1 MGVLTALAILAGL
14 IVVHEAGHFLAAT
27 WQGIRVSGFSVG
39 FGPALLQ
46 RSRRGVVYALRAI
59 PLGGYVAFPDDDEDS
74 PFPADDPN
82 LLRNRPLHQRAL
94 VIAAGVIANLLL
106 AWAVLLA
113 QGVVV
118 GIPAG
123 FSTTPGVLVAG
134 VQGGQA
140 AANAGLRAGDRI
152 VALAGQPLEGGQQA
166 VAELVSTIRNAP
178 GRTLPIEAERDQQR
192 INLSLTPADLGGIG
206 RIGAQLQPN
215 GSEVY
220 RRPRNA
226 LEPLLQANHAVVV
239 LTRRTVEGFGTLLT
253 HFGETAGQVSGP
265 VKIVEMGGLPGPP
278 GRRQPVRVHRP
289 DLDQPGGAQRPAA
302 AVARWRPVRPAAAR
316 RTAGP
321 SPAGPLPDGLH
332 AVGLRVP
339 GGAEPDPDREGHQ
352 PAASHPAVAGP
363 LNTPSGWQGR
373 VANSETTSKRPH
385 GEEVDDRARYQAPQN
400 GGSLRRQAHR
410 PQGRL
415 RCGQ

>member
-59 PLGGYVAFPDDDEDS
+59 PLGGYVAFPDDEEDS

-113 QGVVV
+113 QGLVV

-123 FSTTPGVLVAG
+123 ISTTPGVLVAG
-134 VQGGQA
+134 VQGGQPA
-140 AANAGLRAGDRI
+140 AAAGLRPGDRI
-152 VALAGQPLEGGQQA
+152 VSVGDAPLAGGQQA
-166 VAELVSTIRNAP
+166 FADLVERIRTAP
-178 GRTLPIEAERDQQR
+178 GQGLKVQAQRGDQPITLT
-192 INLSLTPADLGGIG
+192 LTPADQGGIG

-215 GSEVY
+215 GTEVF
-220 RRPRNA
+220 RRPRSP
-226 LEPLLQANHAVVV
+226 LEPLWQANHDLVA
-239 LTRRTVEGFGTLLT
+239 LTKRTVQGFVTLVT

-265 VKIVEMGGLPGPP
+265 VKIVEMGASLAK
-278 GRRQPVRVHRP
+278 Q
-289 DLDQPGGAQRPAA
+289 GGASLFIYTALISINL
-302 AVARWRPVRPAAAR
+302 AVLNAL
-316 RTAGP
+316 
-321 SPAGPLPDGLH
+321 PLPMLDGGQFALLLLEGLRGRPLPEKFQM
-332 AVGLRVP
+332 AFMQSGFVFLVGLSLILIVKDTSQLP
-339 GGAEPDPDREGHQ
+339 ALQQWLGH
-352 PAASHPAVAGP
+352 
-363 LNTPSGWQGR
+363 
-373 VANSETTSKRPH
+373 
-385 GEEVDDRARYQAPQN
+385 
-400 GGSLRRQAHR
+400 
-410 PQGRL
+410 
-415 RCGQ
+415 